1 MKRKQIADTK
11 TQGDDIDKLEL
22 NDSGIKIDPIAKTL
36 LARLPVP
43 KQKGHNKNQQQVNSL
58 SAAIKDQSVKIVTQN
73 NSKTTEKP
81 SVKGDENQDQEEVN
95 A

>member
-43 KQKGHNKNQQQVNSL
+43 KQKGNNKN
-58 SAAIKDQSVKIVTQN
+58 
-73 NSKTTEKP
+73 
-81 SVKGDENQDQEEVN
+81 
-95 A
+95 